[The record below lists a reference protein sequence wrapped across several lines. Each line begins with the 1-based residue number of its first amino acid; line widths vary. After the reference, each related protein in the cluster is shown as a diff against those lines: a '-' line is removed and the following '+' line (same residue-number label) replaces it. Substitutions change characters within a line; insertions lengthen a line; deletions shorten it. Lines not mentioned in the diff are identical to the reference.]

1 MDMNKRLTYLM
12 HRRTRRTK
20 GDSVQLAAQL
30 APLEEQKK
38 NSAQRDGKLQAG
50 AHMEPGAIVVDNSN
64 VGLSEDIVES
74 KEGKLLGMDL
84 VVVVIVCI
92 VLAFIAFIAWQI
104 SQMPQQ

>member
-1 MDMNKRLTYLM
+1 MDMNKKLTYLM
-12 HRRTRRTK
+12 KHRTRRRK
-20 GDSVQLAAQL
+20 GDSAQLAAQL
-30 APLEEQKK
+30 APLEEQKR
-38 NSAQRDGKLQAG
+38 NGAQRDGKLHAG
-50 AHMEPGAIVVDNSN
+50 AHMEPGAIVVDNDN

-104 SQMPQQ
+104 SQMPPQ